1 MRSTIVVVTALLL
14 SISAK
19 QVHAFDA
26 MTTTTTALFPSSA
39 GESTSIVRRNLNS
52 STTPSSAK
60 EEKAL
65 LVFMKNSGPGF
76 AVSTW
81 VFLIMGVLANVD
93 VTPLLWHA
101 QWVTFAPFF
110 EGYAGNN
117 TIIWDEVQPPKG
129 NNPDGVAFRFEEF
142 GSYLWPLALNVTWVD
157 MRDTIALDF
166 DTCIL
171 EEVDATTT
179 TPTASSPSPSAETTG
194 RRLLSTE
201 HRRLVNVESC
211 SFKDMRNIKRAQTFV
226 NVLFSYL
233 IIGIIA
239 IVIQA
244 GLQFGFV
251 KKKWDAYMEGNHWIK
266 ERGDLDKAKPYTFFW
281 IPLTGP
287 RVFFGFV
294 YYVAW
299 QPVAFACFLA
309 ISTGS
314 GKWITLGI
322 IFFIFLILIPFG
334 YQKNWVGK
342 YVLGENRENFDP
354 NIQKVLYVSNW
365 KGWRDIVV
373 RLRTCFFFHFMLHYI
388 FIYSFF

>member
-1 MRSTIVVVTALLL
+1 
-14 SISAK
+14 
-19 QVHAFDA
+19 
-26 MTTTTTALFPSSA
+26 
-39 GESTSIVRRNLNS
+39 
-52 STTPSSAK
+52 
-60 EEKAL
+60 
-65 LVFMKNSGPGF
+65 
-76 AVSTW
+76 
-81 VFLIMGVLANVD
+81 
-93 VTPLLWHA
+93 
-101 QWVTFAPFF
+101 
-110 EGYAGNN
+110 
-117 TIIWDEVQPPKG
+117 
-129 NNPDGVAFRFEEF
+129 
-142 GSYLWPLALNVTWVD
+142 
-157 MRDTIALDF
+157 
-166 DTCIL
+166 
-171 EEVDATTT
+171 
-179 TPTASSPSPSAETTG
+179 
-194 RRLLSTE
+194 
-201 HRRLVNVESC
+201 
-211 SFKDMRNIKRAQTFV
+211 
-226 NVLFSYL
+226 
-233 IIGIIA
+233 
-239 IVIQA
+239 
-244 GLQFGFV
+244 
-251 KKKWDAYMEGNHWIK
+251 MEGNHWIK